1 MSEIKPINLPN
12 VQYDPMRGLPKQQS
26 LAENLRQVSER
37 KLRNKMGEYQV
48 KQMKR
53 DNEQYLINK
62 KAENYMFSNYPSSKP
77 KGDFTTAFNDRK
89 FGPGSREKL
98 LKEWKENVGGNFG
111 AFQQWFDAGK
121 KAEDQALFKSFERNP
136 AKYKS
141 EKAYKTAIS
150 NWMNGMTDAE
160 QQDILNEAP
169 AEVRGLL
176 NEHWDVYN
184 EKWYDKLGRNLG
196 MGEDDADDDSWGP
209 EAVIAGGTALGL
221 GVLGSKGKILKKAS
235 NLINKSGSLKGR
247 AVRNLEDLTKGGSKI
262 EKEIAEKGI
271 NRASDYRKFKASTEI
286 PHKAFETLDR
296 DLAKL
301 VKDGGMNRSD
311 ASKFKAV
318 INSLTKSGKEVNA
331 ESIGNALKQGG
342 KDKYGSLMK
351 SLNSYNKSSIG
362 PIRTTSLLKGMGMG
376 LGTSIAVNQGLQA
389 LGMDEEKASAYGNAA
404 GALPVATNPAGMYQ
418 AIQKLASKKGKGY
431 IMKKIAAKGGVKLL
445 SSLAAKTVLGATG
458 WGAVPAA
465 ALLTYDLYTIYDLLK
480 DEME

>member
-1 MSEIKPINLPN
+1 MSEIKQLNLPV

-26 LAENLRQVSER
+26 LADNLRQVQER

-48 KQMKR
+48 QKMKR

-62 KAENYMFSNYPSSKP
+62 RAENFMFSNYPSSKP
-77 KGDFTTAFNDRK
+77 KGDFTTAFQNRK
-89 FGPGSREKL
+89 FGPGSREVL

-111 AFQQWFDAGK
+111 AFQQWYDAGK
-121 KAEDQALFKSFERNP
+121 KAEDQALFKSFDRNP

-141 EKAYKTAIS
+141 DKAYKKAIS
-150 NWMNGMTDAE
+150 DWMNGMPEAE
-160 QQDILNEAP
+160 QQQILNDAPPEVRAILNE
-169 AEVRGLL
+169 
-176 NEHWDVYN
+176 NWDAAN
-184 EKWYDKLGRNLG
+184 EKWYEKLERNLG
-196 MGEDDADDDSWGP
+196 MGDEDKDDDSWLP
-209 EAVIAGGTALGL
+209 EAALVGL
-221 GVLGSKGKILKKAS
+221 GGVGLGILGAKGKVVKKAVD
-235 NLINKSGSLKGR
+235 LVTKSGSLKGR
-247 AVRNLEDLTKGGSKI
+247 ALKNVDELTKGSKI

-271 NRASDYRKFKASTEI
+271 NRASDYRKFRASQEI

-301 VKDGGMNRSD
+301 VQDGGMNRSD
-311 ASKFKAV
+311 AKKFKAV
-318 INSLTKSGKEVNA
+318 INQLVKSGKEVNA

-342 KDKYGSLMK
+342 REKYGSLMK

-362 PIRTTSLLKGMGMG
+362 PIRTTGLLRGMGYG

-389 LGMDEEKASAYGNAA
+389 MGMDEEKAGAWGNAM
-404 GALPVATNPAGMYQ
+404 GALPIATNPAGMYQ
-418 AIQKLASKKGKGY
+418 AIQKLADKKGRGY

-480 DEME
+480 DEMED